1 MRSGSGG
8 VTRSGSGSAGS
19 RSQHSHPTS
28 SAAPAAAPP
37 VEVIRRAAEVISI
50 EERGEGDGQE
60 VPSPTRSSGVSSK
73 HHTGV

>member
-1 MRSGSGG
+1 MRSWSGGASQSGSGL
-8 VTRSGSGSAGS
+8 AGS
-19 RSQHSHPTS
+19 RSQHTHPTS
-28 SAAPAAAPP
+28 SAAPAAALP